1 MVVAL
6 ASSIGL
12 HWIVL
17 QSVAWT
23 TMLAA
28 NLSCGSLHD
37 AVQQTFDG
45 NHPCS
50 LCKAIAKGRQ
60 SEKKADFPNP
70 GKKLDVVLNRSVFVF
85 SHPQLFWESSPA
97 LDFNQARAQKP
108 PVPPPRGLLT

>member
-12 HWIVL
+12 HWALL

-28 NLSCGSLHD
+28 NLSCSSLPE

-45 NHPCS
+45 KHPCS

-70 GKKLDVVLNRSVFVF
+70 GKKLDVVLNRSVFIF
-85 SHPQLFWESSPA
+85 SHPQLFWESSPD
-97 LDFNQARAQKP
+97 DFNRARAQKP
-108 PVPPPRGLLT
+108 PVPPPRGLLA

>member
-28 NLSCGSLHD
+28 NLTCNSLHE

-45 NHPCS
+45 KHPCS
-50 LCKAIAKGRQ
+50 LCKAIAKGKQ
-60 SEKKADFPNP
+60 SEKKAEFPNL

-85 SHPQLFWESSPA
+85 SHPHLFWESSPA
-97 LDFNQARAQKP
+97 PAHNCARAQEP
-108 PVPPPRGLLT
+108 PVPPPRGLLA